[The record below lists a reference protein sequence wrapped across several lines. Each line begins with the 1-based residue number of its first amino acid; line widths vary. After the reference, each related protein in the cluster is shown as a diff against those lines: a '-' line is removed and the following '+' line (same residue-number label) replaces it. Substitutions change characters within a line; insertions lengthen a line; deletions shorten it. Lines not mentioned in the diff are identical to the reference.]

1 MSRLLWARL
10 IILEDSIVV
19 DDTDEDRTDTD
30 DHDPP
35 PLKKHR
41 GPEKATLQPVFK
53 VPPGLGFYYNRA
65 LQDHENTA
73 SSNQSNK
80 VGGSQ
85 GRTER
90 GPLIQ
95 E

>member
-1 MSRLLWARL
+1 MSPLLWARL
-10 IILEDSIVV
+10 IILEDSIVI
-19 DDTDEDRTDTD
+19 DDIDENRTDID
-30 DHDPP
+30 GHDPP

-41 GPEKATLQPVFK
+41 GSEKAALQPVFK

-73 SSNQSNK
+73 SSNRSSEL
-80 VGGSQ
+80 GESQ

-90 GPLIQ
+90 EPLIQ